1 MRLFKKCIYLYF
13 VVEYLPACICV
24 HHEYPGAHSAK
35 RSDQNLE
42 SELQAI
48 LDYHGSAETESE
60 FQKQQV
66 LLTPEPSRQFP
77 VQSFYLTE
85 NLTS

>member
-1 MRLFKKCIYLYF
+1 MYIMSILVPTGPKEAIRT
-13 VVEYLPACICV
+13 
-24 HHEYPGAHSAK
+24 
-35 RSDQNLE
+35 LE

-60 FQKQQV
+60 FQKQQM

-77 VQSFYLTE
+77 VQNFDLTE